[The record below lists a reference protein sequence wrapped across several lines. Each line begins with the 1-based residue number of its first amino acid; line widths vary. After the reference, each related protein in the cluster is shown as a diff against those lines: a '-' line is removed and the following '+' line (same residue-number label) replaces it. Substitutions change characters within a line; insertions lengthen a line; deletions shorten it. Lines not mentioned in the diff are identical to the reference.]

1 LCRYFWH
8 VGIEDVNRS
17 ISYDAST
24 IPGTRK
30 IHSIKTKSFQNGFT
44 FDRRNDSCFCSV
56 CIDDSESTD
65 ICENENA
72 GYVKAWRHVELNVKG
87 KIPLASLEEIE
98 SNETIVS
105 VDGYRVSDLVREGK
119 IKLCLNFFK

>member
-1 LCRYFWH
+1 MGLHLKEEMSLVF
-8 VGIEDVNRS
+8 VQFAQDIKS
-17 ISYDAST
+17 I
-24 IPGTRK
+24 
-30 IHSIKTKSFQNGFT
+30 
-44 FDRRNDSCFCSV
+44 
-56 CIDDSESTD
+56 D

-72 GYVKAWRHVELNVKG
+72 GCVKAWRHVELNVKG

-105 VDGYRVSDLVREGK
+105 VDGDRVSDLFRKGK

>member
-1 LCRYFWH
+1 LCRFFWY

-17 ISYDAST
+17 IPYDAST

-30 IHSIKTKSFQNGFT
+30 IHSVKTKRFQNGFA

-56 CIDDSESTD
+56 CIEDTESID

-72 GYVKAWRHVELNVKG
+72 GYVKAWRHTELNVKG
-87 KIPLASLEEIE
+87 KIPLASSEEME

-105 VDGYRVSDLVREGK
+105 VDGDRVSDLVREG
-119 IKLCLNFFK
+119 NFYV